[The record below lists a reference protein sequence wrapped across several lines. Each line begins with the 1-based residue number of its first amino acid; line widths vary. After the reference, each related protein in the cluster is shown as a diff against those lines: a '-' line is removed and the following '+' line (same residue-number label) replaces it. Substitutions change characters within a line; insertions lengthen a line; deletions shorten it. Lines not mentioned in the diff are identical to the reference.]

1 MRQNTKVQRRVTKAA
16 PAASPPADIDDAV
29 LWLSEHLGFPA
40 PSRKDYETRVH
51 RPRRA

>member
-1 MRQNTKVQRRVTKAA
+1 MRQITKVERRVAKAA
-16 PAASPPADIDDAV
+16 PTAAPTMDIDDAV

-40 PSRKDYETRVH
+40 PSRKDYETRIH